1 MSSFSNNWEK
11 KQGRRFTSRF
21 TEGLKNPGPIKP
33 RIDQATRQLQ
43 IQIAKL
49 DTAASKLKIRDASM
63 FSKVVSAVEKHDPQ
77 HASVYANELTELRR
91 MGKMITQAKLALEQ
105 VVLRLGTIT
114 EMGDVAATLAPTVS
128 VIRGVREGLAAVIP
142 EATGDIG
149 EISSLLSTILV
160 DAGSIGGT
168 SLNFEIA
175 NEEAEKTLE
184 EAAAVAEQRMK
195 ERFPEIPLEVVQ
207 DLDEGQETA

>member
-1 MSSFSNNWEK
+1 
-11 KQGRRFTSRF
+11 
-21 TEGLKNPGPIKP
+21 
-33 RIDQATRQLQ
+33 
-43 IQIAKL
+43 
-49 DTAASKLKIRDASM
+49 
-63 FSKVVSAVEKHDPQ
+63 
-77 HASVYANELTELRR
+77 

-128 VIRGVREGLAAVIP
+128 VIRGVREGLGSVIP
-142 EATGDIG
+142 EATGEIG
-149 EISSLLSTILV
+149 EISSLLSGILV
-160 DAGSIGGT
+160 DAGSVGGI

-195 ERFPEIPLEVVQ
+195 ERFPEIPITIAPSREIG
-207 DLDEGQETA
+207 EEETGQETV

>member
-1 MSSFSNNWEK
+1 
-11 KQGRRFTSRF
+11 
-21 TEGLKNPGPIKP
+21 
-33 RIDQATRQLQ
+33 
-43 IQIAKL
+43 
-49 DTAASKLKIRDASM
+49 
-63 FSKVVSAVEKHDPQ
+63 
-77 HASVYANELTELRR
+77 

-114 EMGDVAATLAPTVS
+114 EMGDVAAALAPTVS
-128 VIRGVREGLAAVIP
+128 VIRGVREGLGAVIP
-142 EATGDIG
+142 EAMGEIG
-149 EISSLLSTILV
+149 EISSLLSGVLV

-168 SLNFEIA
+168 SLNFEVA

-207 DLDEGQETA
+207 DQGEGQETA

>member
-1 MSSFSNNWEK
+1 MDGIK
-11 KQGRRFTSRF
+11 D
-21 TEGLKNPGPIKP
+21 PGPIKP

-43 IQIAKL
+43 VQIAKL
-49 DTAASKLKIRDASM
+49 DTASSKLKMRDSSM
-63 FSKVVSAVEKHDPQ
+63 FSRVVSALEKHDTA

-128 VIRGVREGLAAVIP
+128 VIRGVREGLGTVIP
-142 EATGDIG
+142 EATGEIG
-149 EISSLLSTILV
+149 EISSLLSGILV
-160 DAGSIGGT
+160 DAGSVGGI

-195 ERFPEIPLEVVQ
+195 ERFPEIPITIAPSRGVGEEEE
-207 DLDEGQETA
+207 EGSQETV